1 MVQQNREQPRFI
13 DEGILW
19 EARTVK
25 KRGMILL
32 LILALL
38 ALAAPAQA
46 GWNPLDVATDG
57 VGIAV
62 YTSSSGGKQAGILYN
77 GYSDELSLED
87 TNGLYSCNLTSE
99 YEVWLNQSKA
109 EKNQPKDDSISWYSP
124 EWDALMPCH
133 IFVAEVIQQDAP
145 FYTTPGHKH
154 LSAKHAAGTL
164 VKVCGEFGSDYFV
177 QYGGYQQTGF
187 MPKSALRKVQDI
199 TYRQAN
205 DVSEHWG
212 LSGVQEMTVYTGGT
226 PLAVGGSATG
236 YSDMN
241 PIVIED
247 GKTVTVL
254 KTVGDWAQLLDG
266 YFVEARF
273 LSPEGDHSV
282 TYATVKTTGVL
293 NRLNVRYS
301 ASTDSWV
308 TAKICSGVRVQ
319 VPAHTEDWAS
329 VFITGP
335 NGGDKTTGSVQMQ
348 YLVFGGQA
356 DQVKSGCVRVRTTE
370 TRYGFYDGA
379 FSKYS
384 KDGRLLPA
392 GTEMTVIGV
401 YSGYDVS
408 MDDCDWFSCLLDD
421 GTAVTINN
429 DGGILE
435 PLESTGVTVK
445 TASSV
450 RMREKPSKE
459 AKSLRTLE
467 AGAKVEV
474 LLRGEGWTIVKYKNQ
489 TGYVMSRYLQ
499 FP

>member
-1 MVQQNREQPRFI
+1 M
-13 DEGILW
+13 
-19 EARTVK
+19 T
-25 KRGMILL
+25 KRRMILL
-32 LILALL
+32 LAFMLL
-38 ALAAPAQA
+38 ALAAPAKA
-46 GWNPLDVATDG
+46 GWNPLDVAAEG
-57 VGIAV
+57 KGIAV

-77 GYSDELSLED
+77 GYSDSLSLED
-87 TNGLYSCNLTSE
+87 TDGLYSCDLTTE
-99 YEVWLNQSKA
+99 YTVWLNQDKA
-109 EKNQPKDDSISWYSP
+109 EKNQPKVTEEINWYSN
-124 EWDALMPCH
+124 EWDALMPSN

-154 LSAKHAAGTL
+154 LSAKHNLGTL
-164 VKVCGEFGSDYFV
+164 VKVCGEFGNDYFV

-187 MPKSALRKVQDI
+187 MPKAALRKVLDI
-199 TYRQAN
+199 TYLQAN
-205 DVSEHWG
+205 RDSEHWG

-226 PLAVGGSATG
+226 PLAVGSTATG
-236 YSDMN
+236 YCDMQ
-241 PIVIED
+241 PTVIED
-247 GKTVTVL
+247 GKTVTVM
-254 KTVGDWAQLLDG
+254 KTVGDWAQLLNG

-301 ASTDSWV
+301 ASTDAWV
-308 TAKICSGVRVQ
+308 VCKLCSGVRVQ
-319 VPAHTEDWAS
+319 VPAHTEEWAS

-335 NGGDKTTGSVQMQ
+335 NGGDKWTGSVQMQ
-348 YLVFGGQA
+348 YLVFGEKA
-356 DQVKSGCVRVRTTE
+356 DQVKSGCVRVRSTE
-370 TRYGFYDGA
+370 TRYGFYDGEL
-379 FSKYS
+379 SKYS
-384 KDGRLLPA
+384 THGLLLPA

-408 MDDCDWFSCLLDD
+408 TDDCDWFLCLLDD

-435 PLESTGVTVK
+435 PLESLGVTAK

-450 RMREKPSKE
+450 RMRESPSKE
-459 AKSLRTLE
+459 AKALHTLDK
-467 AGAKVEV
+467 GTKVEV

>member
-1 MVQQNREQPRFI
+1 M
-13 DEGILW
+13 
-19 EARTVK
+19 K

-62 YTSSSGGKQAGILYN
+62 YTSNSGGKQAGVLYN
-77 GYSDELSLED
+77 GYRDELSLED

-124 EWDALMPCH
+124 EWDALMPSN
-133 IFVAEVIQQDAP
+133 IFLAEVVQQDAP

-164 VKVCGEFGSDYFV
+164 VKVCGEFGNDYFV
-177 QYGGYQQTGF
+177 KYGGYQQTGF

-199 TYRQAN
+199 TYMQAN
-205 DVSEHWG
+205 RDSEHWG

-236 YSDMN
+236 YSDMS
-241 PIVIED
+241 PAVIED

-254 KTVGDWAQLLDG
+254 KTAGDWAQLLDG

-293 NRLNVRYS
+293 NRLNVRS
-301 ASTDSWV
+301 MASTDAWV
-308 TAKICSGVRVQ
+308 YAKLCSGVRVQ

-329 VFITGP
+329 VFVTGP
-335 NGGDKTTGSVQMQ
+335 SGGERWTGSVQMQ
-348 YLVFGGQA
+348 YLVFGDA
-356 DQVKSGCVRVRTTE
+356 ATQVKSGSVRVRTTQPL
-370 TRYGFYDGA
+370 YGTYTSTMHTEQSRADQVTV
-379 FSKYS
+379 
-384 KDGRLLPA
+384 PA

-401 YSGYDVS
+401 NNGFNINLDDYDYFLCV
-408 MDDCDWFSCLLDD
+408 LDD
-421 GTAVTINN
+421 GKAITVSNK
-429 DGGILE
+429 GGILE

-467 AGAKVEV
+467 AGTKVEV

>member
-1 MVQQNREQPRFI
+1 
-13 DEGILW
+13 
-19 EARTVK
+19 
-25 KRGMILL
+25 MILL

-57 VGIAV
+57 VGVAV

-77 GYSDELSLED
+77 GYSDDLDLEP

-109 EKNQPKDDSISWYSP
+109 EKNQPRASEEIGWRSDA
-124 EWDALMPCH
+124 WDALMPCN
-133 IFVAEVIQQDAP
+133 IFVAEVVQQDAP

-164 VKVCGEFGSDYFV
+164 VKVCGEFGNDYFV
-177 QYGGYQQTGF
+177 KYGGYQQTGF
-187 MPKSALRKVQDI
+187 MPKSALRKLQDI

-205 DVSEHWG
+205 DDYWG
-212 LSGVQEMTVYTGGT
+212 LSGVQKMTVYTGGT
-226 PLAVGGSATG
+226 PIAVGSSATG

-241 PIVIED
+241 PTVIED

-254 KTVGDWAQLLDG
+254 NTTGNWAQLLDG
-266 YFVEARF
+266 YFVESRF
-273 LSPEGDHSV
+273 LSPKGDHSV

-293 NRLNVRYS
+293 NRLNVRNS
-301 ASTDSWV
+301 ASTDAW
-308 TAKICSGVRVQ
+308 AACKLCSGVRVQ

-348 YLVFGGQA
+348 YLVFGEKA

-370 TRYGFYDGA
+370 TRYGFYDGV
-379 FSKYS
+379 FSYYL
-384 KDGRLLPA
+384 KDGHPLPA

-408 MDDCDWFSCLLDD
+408 MDDCDWFLCLLDD

-435 PLESTGVTVK
+435 PLESLGVTVK

-459 AKSLRTLE
+459 AKLLRTLD

-474 LLRGEGWTIVKYKNQ
+474 LLRGEGWTMVKYKNQ
-489 TGYVMSRYLQ
+489 TGYVMSRYLK

>member
-1 MVQQNREQPRFI
+1 
-13 DEGILW
+13 
-19 EARTVK
+19 
-25 KRGMILL
+25 
-32 LILALL
+32 
-38 ALAAPAQA
+38 
-46 GWNPLDVATDG
+46 
-57 VGIAV
+57 
-62 YTSSSGGKQAGILYN
+62 
-77 GYSDELSLED
+77 
-87 TNGLYSCNLTSE
+87 
-99 YEVWLNQSKA
+99 
-109 EKNQPKDDSISWYSP
+109 
-124 EWDALMPCH
+124 
-133 IFVAEVIQQDAP
+133 
-145 FYTTPGHKH
+145 

-164 VKVCGEFGSDYFV
+164 VKVCGEFGNDYFV
-177 QYGGYQQTGF
+177 KYGGYQQTGF

-199 TYRQAN
+199 TYMQAN
-205 DVSEHWG
+205 RDSEHWG

-236 YSDMN
+236 YSDMS
-241 PIVIED
+241 PAVIED

-254 KTVGDWAQLLDG
+254 KTAGDWAQLLDG

-293 NRLNVRYS
+293 NRLNVRS
-301 ASTDSWV
+301 MASTDAWV
-308 TAKICSGVRVQ
+308 YAKLCSGVRVQ

-329 VFITGP
+329 VFVTGP
-335 NGGDKTTGSVQMQ
+335 SGGERWTGSVQMQ
-348 YLVFGGQA
+348 YLVFGDA
-356 DQVKSGCVRVRTTE
+356 ATQVKSGSVRVRTTQPL
-370 TRYGFYDGA
+370 YGTYTSTMHTEQSRADQVTV
-379 FSKYS
+379 
-384 KDGRLLPA
+384 PA

-401 YSGYDVS
+401 NNGFNINLDDYDYFLCV
-408 MDDCDWFSCLLDD
+408 LDD
-421 GTAVTINN
+421 GKAITVSNK
-429 DGGILE
+429 GGILE

-467 AGAKVEV
+467 AGTKVEV

>member
-1 MVQQNREQPRFI
+1 
-13 DEGILW
+13 
-19 EARTVK
+19 
-25 KRGMILL
+25 MILL
-32 LILALL
+32 LTLALL
-38 ALAAPAQA
+38 AFSAPAQA
-46 GWNPLDVATDG
+46 GWNPLDVAADG
-57 VGIAV
+57 IGIAV

-77 GYSDELSLED
+77 GYSSDLSLEPE
-87 TNGLYSCNLTSE
+87 NGLYSCGLTSD
-99 YEVWLNQSKA
+99 YTVWLNQTKA
-109 EKNQPKDDSISWYSP
+109 EKNQPKDERISWGSP

-133 IFVAEVIQQDAP
+133 VFVAEVVQQDAP

-164 VKVCGEFGSDYFV
+164 VKVCGEFGNDYFV
-177 QYGGYQQTGF
+177 KYGGYQQTGF

-199 TYRQAN
+199 TYMQAN
-205 DVSEHWG
+205 RNSEHWG

-226 PLAVGGSATG
+226 PLAVGSSATG

-241 PIVIED
+241 PTVIED

-254 KTVGDWAQLLDG
+254 NTTGNWAQLLDG
-266 YFVEARF
+266 YFVESRF

-308 TAKICSGVRVQ
+308 ECKLCSGVRVQ

-329 VFITGP
+329 VFVTGP

-348 YLVFGGQA
+348 YLVFGEKA
-356 DQVKSGCVRVRTTE
+356 DQVKSGCVRVRTTKDL
-370 TRYGFYDGA
+370 YGSYGGYLDQRL
-379 FSKYS
+379 SKYEKNYA
-384 KDGRLLPA
+384 KDAPVLPA

-401 YSGYDVS
+401 HSGYDVNV
-408 MDDCDWFSCLLDD
+408 DDYDLFLCLLED
-421 GTAVTINN
+421 GRAITVGNEN
-429 DGGILE
+429 GVLE

-459 AKSLRTLE
+459 AKSLRTLD
-467 AGAKVEV
+467 ASTKVEV
-474 LLRGEGWTIVKYKNQ
+474 LLRGEGWTIVKYKDQ
-489 TGYVMSRYLQ
+489 TGYVMSRYLK